1 MNERFWGVDIA
12 LDLFFGGLG
21 VGTFILA
28 VMVSF
33 FYVDRLE
40 KVSRTAGYLTPVC
53 VSLGFLFLI
62 LHLGRPERFYLIFSH
77 FNVTSPIS
85 WGAWL
90 QTIFFVISAGYALMW
105 FVETGKSKRLP
116 SWIGNSRARK
126 LTGFIGIPF
135 ALAVG
140 VYHGFL
146 LMVFKSRP
154 LWNTGPVTVMAVCS
168 FIMTGIA
175 LVILVLSILPKHRE
189 LLIELKICRNILGAA
204 ILIQLLT
211 IALWMSSL
219 YFGPRESHQAM
230 LRLITEFGLFFW
242 GGAIF
247 LGLVAPLLMGILAL
261 FCERRTKKFSYTI
274 PTLTSLMV
282 LIGGFILRYV
292 IIIAAQ

>member
-1 MNERFWGVDIA
+1 MSEKFWGADIA

-21 VGTFILA
+21 VGTFIFA

-33 FYVDRLE
+33 FYGDRLK
-40 KVSRTAGYLTPVC
+40 KVSRIAAYLTPIC
-53 VSLGFLFLI
+53 VALGFLFLV
-62 LHLGRPERFYLIFSH
+62 LHLGRPERFYLIFLH

-90 QTIFFVISAGYALMW
+90 QTIFFVISSLYALMW
-105 FVETGKSKRLP
+105 FVETGKLEKFP
-116 SWIGNSRARK
+116 SWLRTSKSRQ
-126 LTGFIGIPF
+126 LTGFMGIPF

-146 LMVFKSRP
+146 LMVFRSRP
-154 LWNTGPVTVMAVCS
+154 LWNTGPVTVMAICG

-175 LVILVLSILPKHRE
+175 LVVLVLSILPRQRE
-189 LLIELKICRNILGAA
+189 LLTELKVSRNILGVA
-204 ILIQLLT
+204 ILTQLFT

-219 YFGPRESHQAM
+219 YFGPGESHQAM
-230 LRLITEFGLFFW
+230 ITLITEFVLLFW
-242 GGAIF
+242 GGAVF
-247 LGLVAPLLMGILAL
+247 LGLVLPLLIGISAFLR
-261 FCERRTKKFSYTI
+261 EGKTGKFSYAV
-274 PTLTSLMV
+274 PLLTSLMV